1 VKIGQYD
8 IEFILWWA
16 IKSQELTYFT
26 DSDVWG
32 IGDLPDHWVMY
43 FDGSYTLKG
52 AGAGVVLI
60 PPKGDMLKY
69 AIQIK
74 FPTTNNIAEYE
85 GLITGLRLAKEL
97 DIRRLLIWG
106 DSQLMAKQVQK
117 EYDCNDNKMID
128 YLAEVWRMEKFF
140 HGLEVRYVPRL
151 DNQDADHLAWIASSR
166 AAIPS
171 EVIVEKLIK
180 PSVKLVEML
189 RETDLIIINGVEQ

>member
-85 GLITGLRLAKEL
+85 GLITGLRLAKKL